1 MTDPRA
7 DAGAPASPWSP
18 LRHRVFLVIWLAT
31 MLSSTGT
38 WVRDV
43 ASGWLMTELS
53 PSPLMVA
60 LVQAATT
67 LPVFLL
73 SLPAGALADIMDRRK
88 LLIAVQG
95 LLMAVGVALTA
106 FAHLGQMSPA
116 LMLAL
121 ITLGGIGAAIAG
133 PAFHAIVPELVPR
146 HEIRPAVALNS
157 LGINIARAVGPALG
171 GLVVATLGVA
181 AAYLLDAL
189 SYLVVI
195 AAFLWWR
202 RAPVPTD
209 LPPEAFG
216 AAMKTGVLYAARS
229 PDLKRVLARAA
240 AFFLFASAYWALIPL
255 IARTKLQADA
265 AYYGLLMASIG
276 AGAVTG
282 ALLLPR
288 LRLPTGTLVLAGSLI
303 TAAVVA
309 LLAVV
314 TSRWV
319 APALLFV
326 AGTAWIAVLTSFNVL
341 AQSVL
346 PNWVRARG
354 LAVFLMV
361 FFGAMTAGSALW
373 GTVAQLQSI
382 ERALLLAAA
391 GGAVAAVLM
400 AWAVRFPS
408 EGKDLGPANAWPE
421 PASAGAIPGER
432 GPVLVTIAYTIHPAD
447 RVAFLAALYRLAA
460 VRRRDGGFGW
470 RVMEDAEDP
479 QRFEELFFSTSW
491 LDHLRHHRRLTQED
505 LQLHRD
511 VRQFHRGT
519 SPPLVRHLLAA
530 SPSDAGPPAPVGA
543 HTH

>member
-1 MTDPRA
+1 MSAPSLQV
-7 DAGAPASPWSP
+7 DAPSTPWSP
-18 LRHRVFLVIWLAT
+18 LRQRVFLVIWLAT

-38 WVRDV
+38 WIRDV

-88 LLIAVQG
+88 LLIAVQA
-95 LLMAVGVALTA
+95 LLMAVGGALA
-106 FAHLGQMSPA
+106 LLAHLGRMSPG

-146 HEIRPAVALNS
+146 KDIRPAVALNS

-189 SYLVVI
+189 SYLAVI

-202 RAPVPTD
+202 RAPAPSD

-216 AAMKTGVLYAARS
+216 SAMKTGLVYAARS

-240 AFFLFASAYWALIPL
+240 AFFLFASAYWALLPL
-255 IARTKLQADA
+255 IARSTLRADA

-288 LRLPTGTLVLAGSLI
+288 LRIATGTLVFAGSLA
-303 TAAVVA
+303 TAAVIA
-309 LLAVV
+309 MLAVV
-314 TSRWV
+314 TSRAV
-319 APALLFV
+319 APMLLFV
-326 AGTAWIAVLTSFNVL
+326 AGMAWIAVLTSFNVL

-354 LAVFLMV
+354 LAVFLMT

-373 GTVAQLQSI
+373 GTVAQIHSI
-382 ERALLLAAA
+382 DTALMLAAA
-391 GGAVAAVLM
+391 GGAIAAVLM
-400 AWAVRFPS
+400 AWGVRFPE
-408 EGKDLGPANAWPE
+408 EGKDLAPANAWPE

-432 GPVLVTIAYTIHPAD
+432 GPVLVTITYTVKPGD
-447 RVAFLAALYRLAA
+447 RMAFLEAMHALAA

-479 QRFEELFFSTSW
+479 QRFEELFFSASW
-491 LDHLRHHRRLTQED
+491 LDHLRHHRRLTRED
-505 LQLHRD
+505 LQLHQA
-511 VRQFHRGT
+511 VRRFHQGS

-530 SPSDAGPPAPVGA
+530 SPADAGPPAPVGD